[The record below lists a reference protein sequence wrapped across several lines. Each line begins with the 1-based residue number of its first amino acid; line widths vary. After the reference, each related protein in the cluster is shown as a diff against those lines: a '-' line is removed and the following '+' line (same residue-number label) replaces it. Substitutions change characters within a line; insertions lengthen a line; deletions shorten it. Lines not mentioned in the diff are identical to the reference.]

1 MRVFLSGALAACSI
15 YGQAGTGINEIREAA
30 LTSLFAQ
37 PNYTCLETIDRGHEE
52 RGSLEL
58 EDRVRVEVVIVDGK
72 EMFSWPGD
80 SNFENAE
87 ILNLVRNG
95 LFNSGNFGLYPR
107 MLFFGTSAVFTF
119 RGAAKI
125 GDRSVVRHDFVV
137 PQEASGFHVQHRD
150 SDAAVGFHGSIFT
163 DPATLE
169 LVRLTAIADAI
180 PPEIGITG
188 AQDQVDYGRVS
199 FGDHTFLLPLA
210 SDSQIARPDGI
221 DRNRVEFSKCHRFSG
236 ESRIIF
242 GDADLDSGGAIPSRR
257 EVTLAAGTEISLAFT
272 DINLETGAIGDRVKA
287 TVLTD
292 VKRGKEILVPKGA
305 TAFGRITKLSRYKK
319 HYRLEV
325 RLQDLEWPAGVAPLK
340 AQLKSSKSAKAEMDD
355 SGDLIL
361 HRPTLTLTDLPLVWK
376 VVP

>member
-1 MRVFLSGALAACSI
+1 MFLSGALAACSI

-150 SDAAVGFHGSIFT
+150 SGRGRGFPRLHLHGPRYSRIGAVDGDSRRDSTRDWDHGRARPSGLRARVLRRPYVSSAAGQ
-163 DPATLE
+163 
-169 LVRLTAIADAI
+169 RLTNCA
-180 PPEIGITG
+180 
-188 AQDQVDYGRVS
+188 
-199 FGDHTFLLPLA
+199 
-210 SDSQIARPDGI
+210 AR
-221 DRNRVEFSKCHRFSG
+221 RHRS
-236 ESRIIF
+236 ESR
-242 GDADLDSGGAIPSRR
+242 
-257 EVTLAAGTEISLAFT
+257 
-272 DINLETGAIGDRVKA
+272 RV
-287 TVLTD
+287 
-292 VKRGKEILVPKGA
+292 
-305 TAFGRITKLSRYKK
+305 
-319 HYRLEV
+319 
-325 RLQDLEWPAGVAPLK
+325 LK
-340 AQLKSSKSAKAEMDD
+340 MSPIQ
-355 SGDLIL
+355 
-361 HRPTLTLTDLPLVWK
+361 W
-376 VVP
+376 